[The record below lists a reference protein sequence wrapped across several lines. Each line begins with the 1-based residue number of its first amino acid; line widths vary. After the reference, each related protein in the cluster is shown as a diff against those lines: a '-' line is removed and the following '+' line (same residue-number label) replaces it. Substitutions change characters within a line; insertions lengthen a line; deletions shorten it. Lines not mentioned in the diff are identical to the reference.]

1 MSCRGLENK
10 SRRKTMPSLNLQGG
24 PSNEQYIKPRSVRG
38 NSMVFVFPFRIVECR
53 SNGHIV
59 LNDASRA
66 QGYNRPPYRCDNGLA
81 TRWYRFSGASGNQM
95 PTSCVPTNRCGTHAP
110 GWLSGRLPS
119 SGQITNAK
127 VCFHWSNNCCRW
139 STTIRVRNCGA
150 FYVYELKR
158 PPACH
163 LRYCGNSG

>member
-1 MSCRGLENK
+1 MYPTVKMRYLMLMNSFGIK
-10 SRRKTMPSLNLQGG
+10 ISRSRVMINWSFSFQ
-24 PSNEQYIKPRSVRG
+24 V
-38 NSMVFVFPFRIVECR
+38 VECR
-53 SNGHIV
+53 SYTM
-59 LNDASRA
+59 LNDPTRA
-66 QGYNRPPYRCDNGLA
+66 QRYSRQPYRCDSGLS
-81 TRWYRFSGASGNQM
+81 TKWYRFSGASGNRM

-150 FYVYELKR
+150 FYVYELRR
-158 PPACH
+158 PPVCN
-163 LRYCGNSG
+163 LRYCGVWG